1 MTEEQVRKDLREW
14 RKQEH
19 AINACIEARGRMQKQ
34 VQILIDFGMTAE
46 ADKVSKQIEMLNI
59 EKLIDNAKN
68 KRERYIK
75 AIERLNDIDKTIIV
89 ESIING
95 KSYMQLSRTLA
106 YSEANIKWLAKNA
119 IKKICTYLVSLDNE
133 KV

>member
-1 MTEEQVRKDLREW
+1 MTEEQVRKELREW

-19 AINACIEARGRMQKQ
+19 AINACIEARERMQKQ
-34 VQILIDFGMTAE
+34 VQILIDFGMLAE

-59 EKLIDNAKN
+59 EKLIENAKN
-68 KRERYIK
+68 KRENYIK
-75 AIERLNDIDKTIIV
+75 AIDRLNDIDKTIIV

-119 IKKICTYLVSLDNE
+119 IKKICAYLTNLDNE